1 MEASENNIPAEIPE
15 SQAAAILEA
24 LLFSS
29 EEPLAASRLR
39 EFAPELAAADIR
51 KAVQALNQWYRES
64 GRAFQVEEVA
74 GGFQMFTLPQYAEY
88 VERMYAKRQQN
99 RLSPKALETLA
110 IVAYKQPITRLE
122 IEEIRGVNVDG
133 VMKTLLSRNLITIS
147 GTASTPG
154 NPFIYKTTRKFL
166 EYFGL
171 KSLKDLPRLKEL
183 DEIVEAD
190 SEIQEKF
197 GEAFFKE
204 IAPEI
209 LGMKENESV
218 EDDEN
223 ETVNQA
229 NDDNETS
236 ENDQNAEKQT

>member
-15 SQAAAILEA
+15 FQAAAILEA

-39 EFAPELAAADIR
+39 EFAPELAATDIK
-51 KAVQALNQWYRES
+51 KAVQALNEWYRES

-209 LGMKENESV
+209 LGMKENELSENNEV
-218 EDDEN
+218 DETNEN
-223 ETVNQA
+223 EQ
-229 NDDNETS
+229 D
-236 ENDQNAEKQT
+236 AEKPT

>member
-1 MEASENNIPAEIPE
+1 IK
-15 SQAAAILEA
+15 
-24 LLFSS
+24 
-29 EEPLAASRLR
+29 
-39 EFAPELAAADIR
+39 
-51 KAVQALNQWYRES
+51 KAVQALNEWYRES

-209 LGMKENESV
+209 LGMKENELSENNEV
-218 EDDEN
+218 DETNEN
-223 ETVNQA
+223 EQ
-229 NDDNETS
+229 D
-236 ENDQNAEKQT
+236 AEKPT

>member
-15 SQAAAILEA
+15 FQAAAILEA

-39 EFAPELAAADIR
+39 EFAPELATTDIK
-51 KAVQALNQWYRES
+51 KAVQALNEWYRES

-209 LGMKENESV
+209 LGMKENELSENNEV
-218 EDDEN
+218 DETNEN
-223 ETVNQA
+223 EQ
-229 NDDNETS
+229 D
-236 ENDQNAEKQT
+236 AEKPT